1 MDNKVTNTV
10 DESLLNEFASLNTP
24 EEEVAEE
31 AKSNPETQV
40 VTETEEKPATEEKE
54 MAETTEVKEERANP
68 RLLRKNNELK
78 RQLEEANARIAKYE
92 A

>member
-24 EEEVAEE
+24 EEEVEEE
-31 AKSNPETQV
+31 AISSPETQV
-40 VTETEEKPATEEKE
+40 VTETEEKPATVETEVV
-54 MAETTEVKEERANP
+54 ETTAVKEERANP
-68 RLLRKNNELK
+68 RLLRKNNELT

-92 A
+92 S